1 MLGRQT
7 KSIMVCYG
15 IFLSG
20 PLFTVISRNV
30 VGKKVHVT
38 IPKGIVG
45 GFEFTVFQRNLKEW
59 QERPWIHVCE
69 CYRKATKLG
78 STGTVV
84 RNNVLT
90 ISHITFQD
98 CRVHI
103 FSDNL
108 SRNSCIYFKRKY
120 QGHLTTASSQMN

>member
-20 PLFTVISRNV
+20 QLFTVISRNV

-59 QERPWIHVCE
+59 QERPWTYVFE
-69 CYRKATKLG
+69 
-78 STGTVV
+78 
-84 RNNVLT
+84 
-90 ISHITFQD
+90 F
-98 CRVHI
+98 
-103 FSDNL
+103 
-108 SRNSCIYFKRKY
+108 
-120 QGHLTTASSQMN
+120 